1 MQRAISPQEQGVPGE
16 IEQEIN
22 LRLLPHIHGEAN
34 HEYPFSDAMGLSRAA
49 VRGALDLELD
59 LVVLKRE
66 AKSMGKEFGD
76 AFRYLVYLDLKQ
88 RLAMFRQFI
97 EQRASS
103 AKDTHRESS
112 IHA

>member
-34 HEYPFSDAMGLSRAA
+34 HEYPFQDATGLARAA
-49 VRGALDLELD
+49 VHGALDVELELQ
-59 LVVLKRE
+59 VLKRE

-97 EQRASS
+97 EHHDPSV
-103 AKDTHRESS
+103 KDTHRESS
-112 IHA
+112 IPS